1 MTMLLSLMLATASV
15 APTPAT
21 ETPPMPQDLSSVPLI
36 HNWLGRSKSPEWS
49 ETVARYYRHGK
60 CTGAVNYQGSQ
71 LLEIDMLFLLS
82 GDGKPLKIAPVNMQ
96 CPEVEKFVSN
106 RILGS
111 LRGSFPKNGAAQ
123 PRWMRSQVRFLWSD
137 AP

>member
-1 MTMLLSLMLATASV
+1 MTFLLTLMLA
-15 APTPAT
+15 AT
-21 ETPPMPQDLSSVPLI
+21 PMPSGAPDMPRDLAAVPVI
-36 HNWLGRSKSPEWS
+36 PNWLGRKVSPRWS
-49 ETVARYYRHGK
+49 EDVARLYRRGE
-60 CTGAVNYQGSQ
+60 CSGAVNHEGSR
-71 LLEIDMLFLLS
+71 LLEIEMLFLLS
-82 GDGKPLKIAPVNMQ
+82 GDGKPLRIAPVNAR

-111 LRGSFPKNGAAQ
+111 LRGSFPRGNSPD